1 MPCVSTCTIPMH
13 LLQILRAYLEQ
24 FICEE
29 AVTSEGC
36 GARPLPGTRL
46 TIPNSSNPLDY
57 STLIESLPES
67 DSPALFGLPANIN
80 RAAGRV
86 ASAAVVAQLK
96 LVTTS
101 QVSLFTYFLKEK
113 IKGTKHVFFI
123 RSLPVQSMHSSV
135 LYQLVSSM
143 IVSHLD

>member
-1 MPCVSTCTIPMH
+1 MTAPHVDPAVLPMPYVSTSARPVH

-29 AVTSEGC
+29 AVTSQGC

-46 TIPNSSNPLDY
+46 TIPSSSNPLDY

-80 RAAGRV
+80 RAAGRA
-86 ASAAVVAQLK
+86 ASAAIVAQLK
-96 LVTTS
+96 RVTTS
-101 QVSLFTYFLKEK
+101 QVSQPRAYILLGLTCW
-113 IKGTKHVFFI
+113 
-123 RSLPVQSMHSSV
+123 
-135 LYQLVSSM
+135 
-143 IVSHLD
+143 

>member
-1 MPCVSTCTIPMH
+1 MPCVSRSTSPMH
-13 LLQILRAYLEQ
+13 LLQILHAYLEQ

-29 AVTSEGC
+29 AVTSEGS
-36 GARPLPGTRL
+36 GPRPLPGTRL
-46 TIPNSSNPLDY
+46 AIPSSSNPLDY

-80 RAAGRV
+80 RAAGRA

-101 QVSLFTYFLKEK
+101 QVSLFMSFRKEK
-113 IKGTKHVFFI
+113 IKEQNSF
-123 RSLPVQSMHSSV
+123 SLLEACQSRA
-135 LYQLVSSM
+135 
-143 IVSHLD
+143 

>member
-1 MPCVSTCTIPMH
+1 MPYVSACTCPMY

-24 FICEE
+24 FICEA

-46 TIPNSSNPLDY
+46 AIPSSSNPLDY

-80 RAAGRV
+80 RAAGRA

-96 LVTTS
+96 RVTTS
-101 QVSLFTYFLKEK
+101 QVSLIISFLKQT
-113 IKGTKHVFFI
+113 IKEQTRF
-123 RSLPVQSMHSSV
+123 SLLEACQSRAYN
-135 LYQLVSSM
+135 L
-143 IVSHLD
+143 

>member
-1 MPCVSTCTIPMH
+1 MH

-46 TIPNSSNPLDY
+46 TIPSSSNPLDY

-80 RAAGRV
+80 RAAGRA

-101 QVSLFTYFLKEK
+101 QVSLFTFNLKDSERK
-113 IKGTKHVFFI
+113 DKGTKHFLLN
-123 RSLPVQSMHSSV
+123 RSLPVQSIHSFV
-135 LYQLVSSM
+135 PHLLVSSTLA
-143 IVSHLD
+143 SDLDWSW